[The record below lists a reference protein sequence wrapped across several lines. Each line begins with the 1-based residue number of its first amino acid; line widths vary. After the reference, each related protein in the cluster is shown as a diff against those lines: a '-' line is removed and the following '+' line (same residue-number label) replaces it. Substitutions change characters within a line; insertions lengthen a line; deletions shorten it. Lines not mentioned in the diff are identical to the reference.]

1 MGDLNTMA
9 HSIARLS
16 PTYCCDKFRW
26 ASLGS
31 SDARFWQTNLFDVMA
46 EAEEAEEAVPADAA
60 VPPPLAASSS
70 SSVLRIA
77 SGVANPR
84 LAAWGLPPALCAAAV
99 NPGFRD
105 PFCPDA
111 DVTLN
116 NPTYWGLMQG
126 KLDWLLLRGMTAAE
140 KHVGNHSYTL
150 SDHKWIAVDISC
162 SDRGDD
168 GSGSTLS

>member
-9 HSIARLS
+9 HSVARLS

-31 SDARFWQTNLFDVMA
+31 SEARFWQTNLFDVMA
-46 EAEEAEEAVPADAA
+46 EAEETEEAVPADAA
-60 VPPPLAASSS
+60 VPAP
-70 SSVLRIA
+70 SSVLRVA
-77 SGVANPR
+77 SGAANPR

-126 KLDWLLLRGMTAAE
+126 RLDWLLLRGPGMAPAA
-140 KHVGNHSYTL
+140 KALGNHDYAL
-150 SDHKWIAVDISC
+150 SDHKWISVDVNLT
-162 SDRGDD
+162 G
-168 GSGSTLS
+168 